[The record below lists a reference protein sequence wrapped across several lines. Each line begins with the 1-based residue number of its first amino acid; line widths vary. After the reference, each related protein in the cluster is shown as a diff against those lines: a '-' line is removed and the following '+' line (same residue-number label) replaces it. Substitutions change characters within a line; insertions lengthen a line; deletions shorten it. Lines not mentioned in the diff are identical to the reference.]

1 MKLITWLMVIIG
13 ALGVVT
19 GIALLCAVP
28 VWLLWNGVL
37 VNVVSG
43 VSVVSFWQA
52 LGMTFLCSLL
62 FKSSNISSNK

>member
-1 MKLITWLMVIIG
+1 MKSTAFGVFGLIAGLV
-13 ALGVVT
+13 
-19 GIALLCAVP
+19 LLSTIP

-43 VSVVSFWQA
+43 VSEVSFWQA

-62 FKSSNISSNK
+62 FKSYNTTAK